1 MSREV
6 AYLYSLPL
14 KERRTFL
21 TKSLKDLGLRFD
33 IQHFSEDGY
42 IGQNIL
48 VYDYYEKGRST
59 IIISSHYDGFGAYD
73 NAGGVVALLWI
84 IRWAKRINQD
94 LKEKFSILFVFL
106 DGEERGLLGAK
117 HFVKNNSINEIY
129 GHISLDGF
137 GIGTEIGCFA
147 NLKEAR
153 LKVNSQEKSIKLQAD
168 TTVFQKIGVL
178 SLHLFTLPEKEL
190 LGLLEEALFPD
201 TWRIVHTKNDTPDKI
216 DDCLIPFMALNFLK
230 NLRMIDFQKN
240 GIIAL
245 RDNYEY

>member
-48 VYDYYEKGRST
+48 VYDYYEKGQST

-84 IRWAKRINQD
+84 IRWVKLINKD

-168 TTVFQKIGVL
+168 TTVFQETGVL

-201 TWRIVHTKNDTPDKI
+201 TWRIVHTKKDTPDKI
-216 DDCLIPFMALNFLK
+216 DDCFIPFMALNFLK
-230 NLRMIDFQKN
+230 NLRTIDFQKN